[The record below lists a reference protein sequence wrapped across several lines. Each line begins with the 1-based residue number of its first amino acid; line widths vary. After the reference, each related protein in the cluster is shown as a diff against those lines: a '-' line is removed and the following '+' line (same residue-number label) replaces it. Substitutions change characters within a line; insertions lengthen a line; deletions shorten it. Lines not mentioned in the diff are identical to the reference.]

1 MKTATDS
8 VTTEST
14 TTTGNILHR
23 ICSLLITNALYLRLM
38 FCGIFFISDVSEI
51 LAVSVNI
58 TVYGVNETSFD
69 VVQPVLESVIADI
82 TGSSVSSVQAV
93 FVEMLPTTTSR
104 DLDFYVFSLANIRTI
119 ESNEYGALINVT
131 VTPTD
136 VPHEIEVLDTMN
148 DTFSFLSDVNAGL
161 LDQWEDY
168 NATVISVS
176 SIERTPGNLIY
187 CMPLQ
192 NLK

>member
-1 MKTATDS
+1 MSYTAH
-8 VTTEST
+8 
-14 TTTGNILHR
+14 ILWQ
-23 ICSLLITNALYLRLM
+23 SFLIL
-38 FCGIFFISDVSEI
+38 DVSEI
-51 LAVSVNI
+51 LAVSVNL

-82 TGSSVSSVQAV
+82 TGSSASSVQAV
-93 FVEMLPTTTSR
+93 FVEMLPTTTYR

-136 VPHEIEVLDTMN
+136 APHEIEVVDTMN
-148 DTFSFLSDVNAGL
+148 DTFSFLSDINAGL

-168 NATVISVS
+168 NASVISVS

-187 CMPLQ
+187 CTTLRHP
-192 NLK
+192 K

>member
-1 MKTATDS
+1 M
-8 VTTEST
+8 
-14 TTTGNILHR
+14 
-23 ICSLLITNALYLRLM
+23 
-38 FCGIFFISDVSEI
+38 ISDLSEI
-51 LAVSVNI
+51 LAVSVNL

-82 TGSSVSSVQAV
+82 TGSSASSVQAV

-136 VPHEIEVLDTMN
+136 APHEIEVVDTMN
-148 DTFSFLSDVNAGL
+148 DTFSFLSDINAGL

-168 NATVISVS
+168 NASVISVS
-176 SIERTPGNLIY
+176 SIERTPGN
-187 CMPLQ
+187 
-192 NLK
+192 